1 MPLLPVPSPLVNP
14 GAPLQR
20 IVTNDLGGACQGL
33 QIAGSWFRG
42 SEFLYVQSYFSVPP
56 LCIALSNQIEGR

>member
-42 SEFLYVQSYFSVPP
+42 SEFLYVLKVTF
-56 LCIALSNQIEGR
+56 LCHHFVLPSPTK